1 MFFDNEVIELILFFT
16 VFAAFS
22 LCAMAFVLQISSVR
36 KRYKELRGQDCI
48 KKAVEEVFSQRS
60 MLPRLIKNIGA
71 CFFIAAQLFVFK
83 MILRRMPLVWVM
95 GLASVY
101 LVVFLTYVTISS
113 NDKRRKRFI
122 GSLGLSLSRC
132 KKRKSQTKGSG
143 QPRRNRLKRNPSGR
157 NPLKEAHLRKS
168 NL

>member
-1 MFFDNEVIELILFFT
+1 MLFDNEVIELILFFI

-22 LCAMAFVLQISSVR
+22 LCVMAFVLQISSVR

-48 KKAVEEVFSQRS
+48 KKALEEVFSQRS
-60 MLPRLIKNIGA
+60 MLPRLIKNIAA

-101 LVVFLTYVTISS
+101 FVVFFTYVVISS

-122 GSLGLSLSRC
+122 RRIRRLFKPMQKERQSAKERQAQ
-132 KKRKSQTKGSG
+132 KKPIRKKPSKGS
-143 QPRRNRLKRNPSGR
+143 PSA
-157 NPLKEAHLRKS
+157 KK
-168 NL
+168 

>member
-1 MFFDNEVIELILFFT
+1 MFFDNEVIELILFFI
-16 VFAAFS
+16 VFAGFS
-22 LCAMAFVLQISSVR
+22 LCVMAFVLQISSVR

-60 MLPRLIKNIGA
+60 MLPRLIKNIAA

-101 LVVFLTYVTISS
+101 FVVFFTYVVISS

-122 GSLGLSLSRC
+122 RRIRRLFKPEQKEKEPAKERQAQ
-132 KKRKSQTKGSG
+132 KKPIRKKPSKGS
-143 QPRRNRLKRNPSGR
+143 PSA
-157 NPLKEAHLRKS
+157 KK
-168 NL
+168 

>member
-22 LCAMAFVLQISSVR
+22 LCVMAFVLQISSVR

-60 MLPRLIKNIGA
+60 MLPRLIKNIAA

-83 MILRRMPLVWVM
+83 IILRRMPLVWVM

-101 LVVFLTYVTISS
+101 FVVFLTYVTISS

-122 GSLGLSLSRC
+122 RRIRRLFKPVQKERQSAKERQAQKKPIRKKPSKGSLSA
-132 KKRKSQTKGSG
+132 KK
-143 QPRRNRLKRNPSGR
+143 
-157 NPLKEAHLRKS
+157 
-168 NL
+168 

>member
-1 MFFDNEVIELILFFT
+1 MFFDNEVIELILFFI

-22 LCAMAFVLQISSVR
+22 LCVMAFVLQISSVR

-60 MLPRLIKNIGA
+60 MLPRLIKNIAA
-71 CFFIAAQLFVFK
+71 CFVIAAQLFVFK

-101 LVVFLTYVTISS
+101 FVVFFAYVIISS

-122 GSLGLSLSRC
+122 RC
-132 KKRKSQTKGSG
+132 IRRLFKPVQKEKKPDKRKRPAKEKQAQKKPVRKKPSKGS
-143 QPRRNRLKRNPSGR
+143 PSA
-157 NPLKEAHLRKS
+157 KK
-168 NL
+168 

>member
-1 MFFDNEVIELILFFT
+1 MFFDNEVIELILFFI

-22 LCAMAFVLQISSVR
+22 LCVMAFVLQISSVR

-48 KKAVEEVFSQRS
+48 N
-60 MLPRLIKNIGA
+60 NIAA

-101 LVVFLTYVTISS
+101 FVVFFAYVIISS

-122 GSLGLSLSRC
+122 RC
-132 KKRKSQTKGSG
+132 IRRLFKPVQKEKKPDKRKRPAKEKQAQKKPVRKKPSKGS
-143 QPRRNRLKRNPSGR
+143 PSA
-157 NPLKEAHLRKS
+157 KK
-168 NL
+168 

>member
-122 GSLGLSLSRC
+122 RRIRRLFKPEQKEKEPAKERQAQ
-132 KKRKSQTKGSG
+132 KKPIRKKPSKGS
-143 QPRRNRLKRNPSGR
+143 PSA
-157 NPLKEAHLRKS
+157 KK
-168 NL
+168 

>member
-22 LCAMAFVLQISSVR
+22 LCAMAFVLQIASVR

-83 MILRRMPLVWVM
+83 MILRRIPLVWVM

-101 LVVFLTYVTISS
+101 LVVFLTYVVISS

-122 GSLGLSLSRC
+122 RRIRRLFKPVQKEKQSA
-132 KKRKSQTKGSG
+132 KKRQAQKKPIQKKPSKGS
-143 QPRRNRLKRNPSGR
+143 PFAK
-157 NPLKEAHLRKS
+157 K
-168 NL
+168 

>member
-1 MFFDNEVIELILFFT
+1 MFFDNEVIELILFFI

-22 LCAMAFVLQISSVR
+22 LCVMAFVLQISSVR

-60 MLPRLIKNIGA
+60 MLPRLIKNIAA

-101 LVVFLTYVTISS
+101 LVVFLTYVVISS

-122 GSLGLSLSRC
+122 RLFKPMQKERQSAKERQAQ
-132 KKRKSQTKGSG
+132 KKPIRKKPSKGS
-143 QPRRNRLKRNPSGR
+143 PSA
-157 NPLKEAHLRKS
+157 KK
-168 NL
+168 

>member
-1 MFFDNEVIELILFFT
+1 MFFDNEVIELILFFI

-22 LCAMAFVLQISSVR
+22 LCVMAFVLQISSVR

-60 MLPRLIKNIGA
+60 MLPRLIKNIAA

-83 MILRRMPLVWVM
+83 MILRRMSLVWVM

-101 LVVFLTYVTISS
+101 LVVFLTYVVISS

-122 GSLGLSLSRC
+122 RRIRRLFKPMQKEKESAKERQAQ
-132 KKRKSQTKGSG
+132 KKPIQKKPSKGS
-143 QPRRNRLKRNPSGR
+143 PSA
-157 NPLKEAHLRKS
+157 KK
-168 NL
+168 

>member
-60 MLPRLIKNIGA
+60 MLPRLIKNIAA

-101 LVVFLTYVTISS
+101 LVVFLTYVVISS

-122 GSLGLSLSRC
+122 RRIRRLFKPMQKERQSAKERQAQ
-132 KKRKSQTKGSG
+132 KKPIRKKPSKGS
-143 QPRRNRLKRNPSGR
+143 PSA
-157 NPLKEAHLRKS
+157 KK
-168 NL
+168 

>member
-1 MFFDNEVIELILFFT
+1 MFFDNEVIELILFFI
-16 VFAAFS
+16 VFAGFS
-22 LCAMAFVLQISSVR
+22 LCVMAFVLQISSVR

-60 MLPRLIKNIGA
+60 MLPRLIKNIAA

-101 LVVFLTYVTISS
+101 LVVFLTDVVISS
-113 NDKRRKRFI
+113 NDELRKRFI
-122 GSLGLSLSRC
+122 RRIRRLFKPVQKEKEPAKERQAQ
-132 KKRKSQTKGSG
+132 KKPIQKKPSKGS
-143 QPRRNRLKRNPSGR
+143 PSA
-157 NPLKEAHLRKS
+157 KK
-168 NL
+168 

>member
-1 MFFDNEVIELILFFT
+1 MFFDNEVIELILFFI
-16 VFAAFS
+16 VFAGFS
-22 LCAMAFVLQISSVR
+22 LCVMAFVLQISSVR

-48 KKAVEEVFSQRS
+48 KKAVEEIFSQRS
-60 MLPRLIKNIGA
+60 MLPRLIKNIAA

-101 LVVFLTYVTISS
+101 FVVFLTYVTISS

-122 GSLGLSLSRC
+122 RRIRRLFKPVQKERQSAKERQAQKKPIRKKPSKGSLSA
-132 KKRKSQTKGSG
+132 KK
-143 QPRRNRLKRNPSGR
+143 
-157 NPLKEAHLRKS
+157 
-168 NL
+168 

>member
-1 MFFDNEVIELILFFT
+1 MFFDNEVIELILFFI
-16 VFAAFS
+16 VFAGFS
-22 LCAMAFVLQISSVR
+22 LCVMAFVLQISSVR

-48 KKAVEEVFSQRS
+48 KKAVEEIFSQRS
-60 MLPRLIKNIGA
+60 MLPRLIKNIAA

-101 LVVFLTYVTISS
+101 FVVFFAYVIISS

-122 GSLGLSLSRC
+122 RRIRRLFKPVQKERQSAKERQAQKKPIRKKSSKGSLSA
-132 KKRKSQTKGSG
+132 KK
-143 QPRRNRLKRNPSGR
+143 
-157 NPLKEAHLRKS
+157 
-168 NL
+168 

>member
-1 MFFDNEVIELILFFT
+1 MFFDNEVIELILFFI

-22 LCAMAFVLQISSVR
+22 LCVMAFVLQISSVR

-60 MLPRLIKNIGA
+60 MLPRLIKNIAA

-101 LVVFLTYVTISS
+101 FVVFFTYVVISS
-113 NDKRRKRFI
+113 NDKRRKCFVRRIRRLFKPVQKERQSAKEQQAQKRPI
-122 GSLGLSLSRC
+122 R
-132 KKRKSQTKGSG
+132 KKPSKGS
-143 QPRRNRLKRNPSGR
+143 PSA
-157 NPLKEAHLRKS
+157 KK
-168 NL
+168 

>member
-1 MFFDNEVIELILFFT
+1 MFFDNEVIELILFFI

-22 LCAMAFVLQISSVR
+22 LCVMAFVLQISSVR

-60 MLPRLIKNIGA
+60 MLPRLIKNIAA

-101 LVVFLTYVTISS
+101 LVVFLTYVVISS

-122 GSLGLSLSRC
+122 RRIRRLFKPAQKERQSAKERQAQKKPIRKKPSKGSLSA
-132 KKRKSQTKGSG
+132 KK
-143 QPRRNRLKRNPSGR
+143 
-157 NPLKEAHLRKS
+157 
-168 NL
+168 

>member
-1 MFFDNEVIELILFFT
+1 MLFDNEVIELILFFI

-22 LCAMAFVLQISSVR
+22 LCVMAFVLQISSVR

-60 MLPRLIKNIGA
+60 MLPRLIKNIAA

-83 MILRRMPLVWVM
+83 MVLRRMPLVWVM

-101 LVVFLTYVTISS
+101 FVVFFTYVVISS

-122 GSLGLSLSRC
+122 RRIRRLFKPVQKEKQSA
-132 KKRKSQTKGSG
+132 KKRQAQKKPIQKKPSKGS
-143 QPRRNRLKRNPSGR
+143 PFAK
-157 NPLKEAHLRKS
+157 K
-168 NL
+168 

>member
-1 MFFDNEVIELILFFT
+1 MLFDNEVIELILFFI

-22 LCAMAFVLQISSVR
+22 LCVMAFVLQISSVR

-60 MLPRLIKNIGA
+60 MLPRLIKNIAA

-101 LVVFLTYVTISS
+101 FVVFFTYVVISS

-122 GSLGLSLSRC
+122 RRIRRLFKPEQKEKEPAKERQAQ
-132 KKRKSQTKGSG
+132 KKPIQKKPSKGS
-143 QPRRNRLKRNPSGR
+143 PSA
-157 NPLKEAHLRKS
+157 KK
-168 NL
+168 